1 MTGKTEK
8 LIIIKIYYFVGCQ
21 LPIRSA
27 ISCMPV
33 VCRPWSVVFLKLSAF
48 RSPRKR
54 NDVTDVGHAR
64 HELHH
69 SLKSKSEARMR
80 H

>member
-8 LIIIKIYYFVGCQ
+8 LIIIKIYYFVSCQ

-27 ISCMPV
+27 ISRLHA
-33 VCRPWSVVFLKLSAF
+33 VCRPWSVGLKLSAF